1 MAGTKQIHLFLKPKG
16 QLAVECEHSQE
27 PSLDLSPPAQPA
39 KAIYCL
45 GGKALFVGDRIPHP

>member
-45 GGKALFVGDRIPHP
+45 GLFVGDRIPHP